1 MNAATEAPKSGL
13 DFVKWVAVIAV
24 LTLLIVTNYYFE
36 FSTLERTIGL
46 VVAIPLAGFIAA
58 QTAKGREFLLF
69 AKEAKL
75 EVRKV
80 VWPTRQDT
88 NKMTGIVCSC
98 NFVYGLSFVLS
109 GLGIVEDRFFFNR
122 IGDLSHVVRKNALVC
137 STSLCWF

>member
-46 VVAIPLAGFIAA
+46 VVAIPVAGFIAA

-88 NKMTGIVCSC
+88 NKMTGIVAVATL
-98 NFVYGLSFVLS
+98 FMAFVLFCLDWVLLKIVS
-109 GLGIVEDRFFFNR
+109 FLTGLGI
-122 IGDLSHVVRKNALVC
+122 
-137 STSLCWF
+137 

>member
-24 LTLLIVTNYYFE
+24 LTLLIVANYYYE

-46 VVAIPLAGFIAA
+46 LVALPLAGFIAA
-58 QTAKGREFLLF
+58 QTGKGREFVLF

-88 NKMTGIVCSC
+88 NKMTMIVAVATL
-98 NFVYGLSFVLS
+98 FMAVVLFCLDWVLLKIVS
-109 GLGIVEDRFFFNR
+109 SLTGLGF
-122 IGDLSHVVRKNALVC
+122 
-137 STSLCWF
+137 

>member
-1 MNAATEAPKSGL
+1 MNAATESPKSGL

-24 LTLLIVTNYYFE
+24 LTLLIVANYYYE

-46 VVAIPLAGFIAA
+46 LVALPLAGFIAA
-58 QTAKGREFLLF
+58 QTAKGREFVLF

-88 NKMTGIVCSC
+88 NRMTMIVAVATL
-98 NFVYGLSFVLS
+98 FMAVVLFCLDWVLLKIVS
-109 GLGIVEDRFFFNR
+109 YLTGLGI
-122 IGDLSHVVRKNALVC
+122 
-137 STSLCWF
+137 

>member
-24 LTLLIVTNYYFE
+24 LTLLIVANYYYE

-46 VVAIPLAGFIAA
+46 LVALPLAGFIAA
-58 QTAKGREFLLF
+58 QTAKGREFVLF

-80 VWPTRQDT
+80 VWPTRQET
-88 NKMTGIVCSC
+88 TQTTLIV
-98 NFVYGLSFVLS
+98 VAVVLVMALLLWGLDSL
-109 GLGIVEDRFFFNR
+109 LGWLVSLIV
-122 IGDLSHVVRKNALVC
+122 G
-137 STSLCWF
+137 

>member
-24 LTLLIVTNYYFE
+24 LTLLIVANYYYE

-46 VVAIPLAGFIAA
+46 LVALPLAGFIAA
-58 QTAKGREFLLF
+58 QTAKGREFVLF

-88 NKMTGIVCSC
+88 NKMTMIVAVATLFMAVVFFCLGR
-98 NFVYGLSFVLS
+98 VLLTIVSFLT
-109 GLGIVEDRFFFNR
+109 GLGI
-122 IGDLSHVVRKNALVC
+122 
-137 STSLCWF
+137 

>member
-24 LTLLIVTNYYFE
+24 LTLLIVANYYFE

-46 VVAIPLAGFIAA
+46 LVALPLAGFIAA
-58 QTAKGREFLLF
+58 QTAKGREFVLF

-88 NKMTGIVCSC
+88 NKMTMIVAVATL
-98 NFVYGLSFVLS
+98 FMAVVLFCLDWVLLKIVS
-109 GLGIVEDRFFFNR
+109 YLTGLGI
-122 IGDLSHVVRKNALVC
+122 
-137 STSLCWF
+137 

>member
-24 LTLLIVTNYYFE
+24 LTLLIVANYYYE

-46 VVAIPLAGFIAA
+46 LVALPLAGFIAA
-58 QTAKGREFLLF
+58 QTAKGREFVLF

-88 NKMTGIVCSC
+88 NKMTMIVAVATL
-98 NFVYGLSFVLS
+98 FMAVVLYCLDWVLLKIVS
-109 GLGIVEDRFFFNR
+109 SLTGLGF
-122 IGDLSHVVRKNALVC
+122 
-137 STSLCWF
+137 

>member
-24 LTLLIVTNYYFE
+24 LTLLIVANYYYE

-46 VVAIPLAGFIAA
+46 LVALPLAGFIAA
-58 QTAKGREFLLF
+58 QTAKGREFVLF

-88 NKMTGIVCSC
+88 NKMTMIVAVATL
-98 NFVYGLSFVLS
+98 FMAVVLYCLDWVLLKIVS
-109 GLGIVEDRFFFNR
+109 SLTGLGI
-122 IGDLSHVVRKNALVC
+122 
-137 STSLCWF
+137 

>member
-24 LTLLIVTNYYFE
+24 LTLLIVANYYYE

-46 VVAIPLAGFIAA
+46 LVALPLAGFIAA
-58 QTAKGREFLLF
+58 QTGKGREFVLF

-88 NKMTGIVCSC
+88 NKMTMIVAVATL
-98 NFVYGLSFVLS
+98 FMAVVLYCLDWVLLKIVS
-109 GLGIVEDRFFFNR
+109 SLTGLGF
-122 IGDLSHVVRKNALVC
+122 
-137 STSLCWF
+137 